1 LTRNGLSQVDFDL
14 LWKALDDDSEELS
27 QLEHIDLSHNQIFQ
41 LRPPDGTTTSPTV
54 IMKRRRLKS
63 LNLFGNP
70 LMVQN
75 VEENHRILLQIVDD
89 YPRLGSVREAL
100 ELSRL
105 FSRTL
110 ESKLDFNRVGRELCQ
125 TTTQQPTEN
134 SYLPLWP
141 IVLERANR
149 LLEDQT
155 SERQANAIHQLL
167 MIGSGLP
174 VGPLACR
181 IGK

>member
-1 LTRNGLSQVDFDL
+1 
-14 LWKALDDDSEELS
+14 
-27 QLEHIDLSHNQIFQ
+27 
-41 LRPPDGTTTSPTV
+41 
-54 IMKRRRLKS
+54 
-63 LNLFGNP
+63 
-70 LMVQN
+70 MVQN
-75 VEENHRILLQIVDD
+75 VEENHRILLQIANK

-105 FSRTL
+105 YSKTL
-110 ESKLDFNRVGRELCQ
+110 EYKLDFNRVGRELCQ
-125 TTTQQPTEN
+125 IITTQQPPK
-134 SYLPLWP
+134 SISLPLLWP

-155 SERQANAIHQLL
+155 KTAERQANAIHQLL

-174 VGPLACR
+174 FGPLAGR